1 MQEWIRGVNCM
12 NTKVGFTQSARYTC
26 LEDLNNIN
34 EFSSAN
40 GLNLDYCGCEQ
51 CEPSYQFGP
60 FIRKNYVIHVV
71 NDGKGTYKV
80 GDKEYKVMKGQAFL
94 IYPKIETIYKAD
106 ELEPWY
112 YSWIGF
118 HGYRCEE
125 YLKNMGFTP
134 ENPVITLEH
143 PEKLKV
149 FFDKMINTKELTLRD
164 ELIRMSSLLEIF
176 AVFLENN
183 KIDKVE
189 KRDYPSSVY
198 VKYAVDY
205 MMSHRKEKI
214 KIDEIAKTI
223 GISRG
228 YLAGSFKK
236 ELGISPQEYLINFRL
251 EYAASLIRKTL
262 NPIGDIAA
270 EVGYNDSMA
279 FSKAFKQKFKMSPTA
294 FREAKVEMINY
305 NEKGGYDINKNL

>member
-1 MQEWIRGVNCM
+1 M

-40 GLNLDYCGCEQ
+40 GLNLDYCGREQ

-60 FIRKNYVIHVV
+60 FTRKNYVIHVV
-71 NDGKGTYKV
+71 NEGSGVYNV
-80 GDKEYKVMKGQAFL
+80 GDKEYKVSKGQAFL
-94 IYPKIETIYKAD
+94 IYPKIETVYKAD
-106 ELEPWY
+106 ASDPWY

-118 HGYRCEE
+118 HGYRCDE
-125 YLKNMGFTP
+125 YLKKMGFSP
-134 ENPVITLEH
+134 ENPVVTLEE
-143 PEKLKV
+143 PEKLKEY
-149 FFDKMINTKELTLRD
+149 FDTMIATKELTLRD
-164 ELIRMSSLLEIF
+164 ELVRMSNLLQIF

-183 KIDKVE
+183 KSVKEV
-189 KRDYPSSVY
+189 KQDYPSSVY
-198 VKYAVDY
+198 VQYAVDY

-214 KIDEIAKTI
+214 KIDDIAHTI

-236 ELGISPQEYLINFRL
+236 EMGVSPQEYLINFRM
-251 EYAASLIRKTL
+251 EYAASLIRKTQD
-262 NPIGDIAA
+262 PIGDIAS
-270 EVGYNDSMA
+270 EVGYNDAMA

-305 NEKGGYDINKNL
+305 DEKGGYDVNKNL

>member
-1 MQEWIRGVNCM
+1 M
-12 NTKVGFTQSARYTC
+12 NSKVGFTQSARYTC

-40 GLNLDYCGCEQ
+40 GLNLDYCGREQ

-71 NDGKGTYKV
+71 SDGKGTYKV
-80 GDKEYKVMKGQAFL
+80 GDKEYKVSKGQAFL
-94 IYPKIETIYKAD
+94 IYPKTETIYWAD
-106 ELEPWY
+106 DEDPWY

-118 HGYRCEE
+118 HGFRCEE
-125 YLKNMGFTP
+125 YLKNMGFSL
-134 ENPVITLEH
+134 ENPVITLED
-143 PEKLKV
+143 PERLMGY
-149 FFDKMINTKELTLRD
+149 FDKIIATKELTLRD
-164 ELIRMSSLLEIF
+164 ELIRMSNLLEIF
-176 AVFLENN
+176 ALLLENN
-183 KIDKVE
+183 KTPNEE

-205 MMSHRKEKI
+205 MMTHRKEKI
-214 KIDEIAKTI
+214 KIDDIAKTI

-228 YLAGSFKK
+228 YLTGSFKK
-236 ELGISPQEYLINFRL
+236 ELGVSPQEYLINFRL
-251 EYAASLIRKTL
+251 EYAASLLRKTP
-262 NPIGDIAA
+262 NPIGDIAT
-270 EVGYNDSMA
+270 EVGYSDSMA

-305 NEKGGYDINKNL
+305 DEKGGYDINKNL

>member
-1 MQEWIRGVNCM
+1 
-12 NTKVGFTQSARYTC
+12 
-26 LEDLNNIN
+26 
-34 EFSSAN
+34 
-40 GLNLDYCGCEQ
+40 
-51 CEPSYQFGP
+51 
-60 FIRKNYVIHVV
+60 
-71 NDGKGTYKV
+71 
-80 GDKEYKVMKGQAFL
+80 
-94 IYPKIETIYKAD
+94 
-106 ELEPWY
+106 
-112 YSWIGF
+112 
-118 HGYRCEE
+118 
-125 YLKNMGFTP
+125 
-134 ENPVITLEH
+134 
-143 PEKLKV
+143 
-149 FFDKMINTKELTLRD
+149 
-164 ELIRMSSLLEIF
+164 MSSLLEIF

-262 NPIGDIAA
+262 YPIGDIAA